1 MFKYHKTPL
10 LDNDIALELQNAMLT
25 QKIDQIPWILRYETH
40 DYWEDELTEKYPK
53 LIEFTV
59 DWHEMNFAERVETD
73 NLRIGNVFALAQ
85 YSKGDYLQWHLD
97 YNHRKAVVV
106 FLDDRTAEDGSF
118 FEFEN
123 KPGPTW
129 PEWEQWKKDNPD
141 TLYIPEEKD
150 IVQIIPKF
158 NTWVEMD
165 NPDGLGC
172 WHRTSPNLS
181 GKPRLALTIF
191 LMNIDYS

>member
-25 QKIDQIPWILRYETH
+25 QKIDDTPWIIRFQTH
-40 DYWEDELTEKYPK
+40 DYWEDELTKKYPK

-59 DWHEMNFAERVETD
+59 DWHQMNFAERVETD

-85 YSKGDYLQWHLD
+85 YSKDDYLQWHLD
-97 YNHRKAVVV
+97 YNHRKAIVV
-106 FLDDRTAEDGSF
+106 FLDDRTEEDGSL

-129 PEWEQWKKDNPD
+129 DEWEQWKKDNPD
-141 TLYIPEEKD
+141 SLYVPEEKD
-150 IVQIIPKF
+150 IVRIIPKF

-165 NPDGLGC
+165 NPDELGC

-191 LMNIDYS
+191 LGD